1 MSQLS
6 IRNIHKSFGNTQALR
21 GISFDINAGEIISL
35 LGPSGCG
42 KSTLLEIIAGLES
55 PDSGQLLW
63 KEKTLASVPSH
74 KRSFGL
80 MFQDYVLFPHKNV
93 FENIAFGL
101 QMKGWDHASSN
112 KQVVE
117 ILNLVGLPDYGQRD
131 VSTLSG
137 GEMQR
142 VALAR
147 SLAPKP
153 QLLMLDEPLGS
164 LDRALRERLL
174 LELQTILQET
184 NQTAIYVT
192 HDHEEAFAISDRV
205 AVMDQGQILQI
216 GTPQEVYRRPATP
229 FVAKFLGL
237 SNIFEGQAQ
246 GNFIQ
251 TPIGSLPAPYP
262 IHGKVVL
269 LVRPDSAHL
278 DGQSSHQIKGTLLRS
293 SFRGHTCRAEIII
306 KQHKLIFYLS
316 SRERDL
322 PQPGESIAI
331 DYDPQESIQVFE
343 A

>member
-1 MSQLS
+1 MLQLS
-6 IRNIHKSFGNTQALR
+6 VQEIHKSFGKTQALR
-21 GISFDINAGEIISL
+21 GVSFDINAGEIISL

-42 KSTLLEIIAGLES
+42 KSTLLEIIAGLET

-63 KEKTLASVPSH
+63 NGKSLGSVPSH
-74 KRSFGL
+74 NRNFGL

-101 QMKGWDHASSN
+101 QMGGWDQDTAN
-112 KQVVE
+112 KRVVD
-117 ILNLVGLPDYGQRD
+117 ILNMVGLPAYGQRD

-147 SLAPKP
+147 SLAPRP

-164 LDRALRERLL
+164 LDRTLRERLL
-174 LELQTILQET
+174 LELQIILQET
-184 NQTAIYVT
+184 SQTALYVT
-192 HDHEEAFAISDRV
+192 HDHKEAFALSDRV

-216 GTPQEVYRRPATP
+216 SAPQEVYRHPASP

-237 SNIFEGQAQ
+237 SNIFEGHAQ

-262 IHGKVVL
+262 IHGKVIL
-269 LVRPDSAHL
+269 LLRPDSAHL
-278 DGQSSHQIKGTLLRS
+278 DGKASHQIQGTLARS

-306 KQHKLIFYLS
+306 NQQKLIFLFS
-316 SRERDL
+316 SQERDL
-322 PQPGESIAI
+322 PKPGENITVHF
-331 DYDPQESIQVFE
+331 DPQESIQVFE